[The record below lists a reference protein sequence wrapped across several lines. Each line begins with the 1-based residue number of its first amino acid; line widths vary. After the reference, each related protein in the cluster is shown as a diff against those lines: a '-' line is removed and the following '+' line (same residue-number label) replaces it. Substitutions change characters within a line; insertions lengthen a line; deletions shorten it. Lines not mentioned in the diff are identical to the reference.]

1 VYHFFFKASGL
12 LLFVVE
18 IVWFFVTPIMKEIK
32 VWNTKKESIR
42 ESSRYR
48 LTTVICFIVLS
59 LFFIPWN
66 LRITIHAILQA
77 TIYSVSPGVI
87 KEVYARS
94 GDKVRQGQ
102 SILILDLPGLD
113 DEIARTLRKYDVTEL
128 RSKRRASNDGDLA
141 NMQVVL

>member
-1 VYHFFFKASGL
+1 
-12 LLFVVE
+12 
-18 IVWFFVTPIMKEIK
+18 
-32 VWNTKKESIR
+32 
-42 ESSRYR
+42 
-48 LTTVICFIVLS
+48 VLS